1 MDTLIQDNQKN
12 SEYIT
17 DKTQANELSQINIP
31 KCYAGYVNTA
41 IASSVKLLTMKE
53 FIDITGFEVDL
64 KTFDILFMN
73 INDEGVPI
81 YINADM
87 LNWMGYSGIEKT
99 QKQIFK
105 ELLQKNFEESDYKL
119 LKNTDYKTFLN
130 DEIKGRELPTLNF
143 PEPAVGTSARS
154 KTHLIVMPEA
164 FRHLCMMINTNKG
177 KQIRKYYTTLEKL
190 IKSYNLYQTMFRCRE
205 AEYAMTCKGDK
216 IDNLLLEIKETNIIL
231 KENEKKADERFQEE
245 KKKAKK
251 LRKKAEER
259 FQEERKKAD
268 ERFNRLLG
276 VAEETK
282 EEVLEKISELAETR
296 LDLTNVVNDRVST
309 KRVPN
314 NTREYLVILRN
325 VDSETTPYY
334 VLRTQRK
341 SVSKRIAELSQEY
354 NIEEVFR
361 IYEPNA
367 KICWRS
373 ICNKFASNIRKSKK
387 PNWFALRN
395 ITEAEFKRQVIVM
408 DKSERQNPKYI

>member
-1 MDTLIQDNQKN
+1 MQF
-12 SEYIT
+12 IT
-17 DKTQANELSQINIP
+17 DKTKANDLSQINIP
-31 KCYAGYVNTA
+31 KCYADYVNKA
-41 IASSVKLLTMKE
+41 IGSSVKLLTMKE
-53 FIDITGFEVDL
+53 FIDITGFEVDS

-87 LNWMGYSGIEKT
+87 LNWMGYKGEENT

-130 DEIKGRELPTLNF
+130 DEIKGREVPTLNF
-143 PEPAVGTSARS
+143 PEPAVGASARS

-216 IDNLLLEIKETNIIL
+216 IDNLILEI
-231 KENEKKADERFQEE
+231 KENEKKAEERFQESQNKAEERFQEE

-251 LRKKAEER
+251 LRKKAEKR
-259 FQEERKKAD
+259 FQEERKKSD

-276 VAEETK
+276 VAEDTK

-296 LDLTNVVNDRVST
+296 LDLNNVVHDRVSI
-309 KRVPN
+309 KRVPDS
-314 NTREYLVILRN
+314 RYEYLVILKDTDDAL
-325 VDSETTPYY
+325 VPYY
-334 VLRTQRK
+334 ALRAQKK
-341 SVSKRIAELSQEY
+341 SVSRKITKMQKDY
-354 NIEEVFR
+354 NVQEVFR

-367 KICWRS
+367 VNFWITVCD
-373 ICNKFASNIRKSKK
+373 KFSSNIRKSTS
-387 PNWFALRN
+387 NWFALRN
-395 ITEAEFKRQVIVM
+395 ITENDFKQLVNEM
-408 DKSERQNPKYI
+408 DELERQNPKYI

>member
-1 MDTLIQDNQKN
+1 M
-12 SEYIT
+12 EYIT
-17 DKTQANELSQINIP
+17 DKTQSNELSQINIP

-53 FIDITGFEVDL
+53 FIDITGFEVDS

-73 INDEGVPI
+73 INDEGIPI

-87 LNWMGYSGIEKT
+87 LNWMGYTGEEKL
-99 QKQIFK
+99 QKRNFK
-105 ELLQKNFEESDYKL
+105 ELLQQNFEKSDYKL
-119 LKNTDYKTFLN
+119 LKNTEYKTFIKN
-130 DEIKGRELPTLNF
+130 EIKGAELRTLNF
-143 PEPAVGTSARS
+143 PEPAVGASARS

-216 IDNLLLEIKETNIIL
+216 IDNLILEI
-231 KENEKKADERFQEE
+231 KENEKKAD
-245 KKKAKK
+245 
-251 LRKKAEER
+251 
-259 FQEERKKAD
+259 EERKKAD

-276 VAEETK
+276 VAEDTK

-314 NTREYLVILRN
+314 NRYEYLVILK
-325 VDSETTPYY
+325 DSEDASMPYY

-341 SVSKRIAELSQEY
+341 SVSRRITSIQKDY
-354 NIEEVFR
+354 NVEEIFR
-361 IYEPNA
+361 IYTPNSTKA
-367 KICWRS
+367 WLS
-373 ICNKFASNIRKSKK
+373 ICDKLSAKIRKSPT
-387 PNWFALRN
+387 PNWFSLRN
-395 ITEAEFKRQVIVM
+395 ITEQELKNYILAM
-408 DKSERQNPKYI
+408 DESERKNPKFI